1 MSQALLYHIVMAT
14 RSVKIVWFYFPEWY
28 NQVRILAGEQFL
40 KTKNMQYI
48 AYLWNGRTHDK
59 YAMLS
64 YVGEEELDA
73 FKKRVKSC
81 YPYTQGWYAEFS
93 VFERI

>member
-1 MSQALLYHIVMAT
+1 
-14 RSVKIVWFYFPEWY
+14 
-28 NQVRILAGEQFL
+28 
-40 KTKNMQYI
+40 MQYI

-64 YVGEEELDA
+64 YVEEEGLDA

-93 VFERI
+93 VFERIQFDLGYASQGVDKKQPFNKINKQKRQGK

>member
-1 MSQALLYHIVMAT
+1 
-14 RSVKIVWFYFPEWY
+14 
-28 NQVRILAGEQFL
+28 
-40 KTKNMQYI
+40 MQYI

-64 YVGEEELDA
+64 YVGEEELDT

-81 YPYTQGWYAEFS
+81 YPYTQGWSAEFS